1 MPYGKILTILIL
13 PNKQRG
19 ECMGIKEIAQQA
31 GVSPATVSNVL
42 NGRKNVS
49 EETRQR
55 VLTLCHEMGYDIDR
69 KRKSTAPKNRTI
81 LFSFSDFDRQFY
93 LKIIQGI
100 SDCAYANHYDV
111 IICTSQSCER
121 FMSKKISSGCIMLDM
136 HCSNELLMN
145 AAAPDYPVLTMDR
158 DLNHPYIKSM
168 VVNNY
173 APMCELMEELVSRGY
188 RSFAFLAGLDTT
200 DTQERF
206 LAFRQVLDKHH
217 IPFDRRNYLLG
228 DFRERSGYRAAKLL
242 MMSEKLPQVLV
253 CANDNMAVG
262 AMRAFRERKI
272 RVPQD
277 IAVTG
282 FDGTP
287 LASELGLTTVD
298 IPNYER
304 GYLAARQLLAILGGS
319 GDYSTFKIAASVQMR
334 DSVAARVT

>member
-1 MPYGKILTILIL
+1 
-13 PNKQRG
+13 
-19 ECMGIKEIAQQA
+19 MGIKEIAQMAQ
-31 GVSPATVSNVL
+31 VSPATVSNVL

-55 VLTLCHEMGYDIDR
+55 ILVLCEETGYDVTR
-69 KRKSTAPKNRTI
+69 KHRSIPSKNRTI
-81 LFSFSDFDRQFY
+81 LFSFSDFDQQFY

-121 FMSKKISSGCIMLDM
+121 FMSKKMSSGCIMLDM
-136 HCSNELLMN
+136 HCSDEMLMN
-145 AAAPDYPVLTMDR
+145 VAAPDYPILTMDR

-173 APMCELMEELVSRGY
+173 APMCELMEELVRRGY

-200 DTQERF
+200 DTRERF
-206 LAFRQVLDKHH
+206 LAFRHVLEKHH
-217 IPFDRRNYLLG
+217 IPFDQRNYLLG

-242 MMSEKLPQVLV
+242 MMSEKLPQMLV

-287 LASELGLTTVD
+287 LAAELGLTTVD

-304 GYLAARQLLAILGGS
+304 GYLAAQQLLAILDGN

-334 DSVAARVT
+334 DSVALKVSR

>member
-1 MPYGKILTILIL
+1 
-13 PNKQRG
+13 
-19 ECMGIKEIAQQA
+19 MGVKEIAALA

-42 NGRKNVS
+42 HGRKNVS

-55 VLTLCHEMGYDIDR
+55 ILELCTETGYDTKGR
-69 KRKSTAPKNRTI
+69 ALGSTEPKNRTI

-100 SDCAYANHYDV
+100 SDCAYANKYDV
-111 IICTSQSCER
+111 IISTSQSCQK
-121 FMSKKISSGCIMLDM
+121 FMSKKFSCGCIMLDL
-136 HCSNELLMN
+136 HCSDEMLMK
-145 AAAPDYPVLTMDR
+145 AASQDYPILTMDR

-173 APMCELMEELVSRGY
+173 EAMCELMERLISRGY

-200 DTQERF
+200 DTQERYM
-206 LAFRQVLDKHH
+206 AFRHTLDKHG
-217 IPFDRRNYLLG
+217 IPFDTKNYLLG
-228 DFRERSGYRAAKLL
+228 DFRERSGYQAANLL
-242 MMSEKLPQVLV
+242 ALSGHMPQVLV

-262 AMRAFRERKI
+262 AMRAFREKKI
-272 RVPQD
+272 RVPND

-287 LASELGLTTVD
+287 LAAELGLTTVD

-304 GYLAARQLLAILGGS
+304 GYLAAQHLLSLLQGNE
-319 GDYSTFKIAASVQMR
+319 DYSTFKIGASVQLR
-334 DSVAARVT
+334 ASVGRKTEK

>member
-1 MPYGKILTILIL
+1 
-13 PNKQRG
+13 
-19 ECMGIKEIAQQA
+19 MGVKEIAARA

-42 NGRKNVS
+42 HDRKNVS
-49 EETRQR
+49 EQTRQR
-55 VLTLCHEMGYDIDR
+55 VLSLCAETGYDV
-69 KRKSTAPKNRTI
+69 KAKKCGKAGPKNRTI

-100 SDCAYANHYDV
+100 SDCAYANGYDV
-111 IICTSQSCER
+111 IICTSQSCQR
-121 FMSKKISSGCIMLDM
+121 FMTKKFSGGCIMLDM
-136 HCSNELLMN
+136 HCSDEMLMN
-145 AAAPDYPVLTMDR
+145 VAAQDYPILTMDR
-158 DLNHPYIKSM
+158 DLSHPYIKSM

-173 APMCELMEELVSRGY
+173 APMCELVEQLVERGY

-206 LAFRQVLDKHH
+206 LAFRHVLEKHN

-272 RVPQD
+272 RVPRD

-282 FDGTP
+282 FDGTA
-287 LASELGLTTVD
+287 LAAELGLTTVD
-298 IPNYER
+298 IHNYER
-304 GYLAARQLLAILGGS
+304 GYLAAQHLLSLLQGS
-319 GDYSTFKIAASVQMR
+319 EDYSTFKMAASVQMR
-334 DSVAARVT
+334 ESVAKSVGE